1 MNDNPQQHWEHY
13 CTGELS
19 ALRPLLQR
27 HGYSLSE
34 EQPHLKGERFLQQA
48 VTTKSGKKL
57 ILYGNLADGSRVV
70 IKATRERAGIAE
82 LVHERSCR
90 KLLESIDFAAD
101 IFHTP
106 REIAWIEEDG
116 FVISIQE
123 YIDQP
128 LPFIERPLQEQFMYA
143 LAAFKAQEGAHATTF
158 KHRRLIRTAYELR
171 GARQYERNAA
181 DFLRHVREL
190 ATDDLALHE
199 LLARTNAILSAETVR
214 IEQYCGFLTHTDF
227 VPHNIRIDAD
237 GTMYLLDHSSLAFGN
252 KYEGWARF
260 LNFMTLYNPPL
271 AQALTA
277 YVRDN
282 RSEEESQALWLMRLY
297 RLSEIIF
304 YYVKASRGSTGDLE
318 KLNRA
323 RIGFW
328 STVLTCVLLRQD
340 VPHNVITEYQ
350 TLRDSLRSPE
360 EKERQ
365 KGLH

>member
-1 MNDNPQQHWEHY
+1 
-13 CTGELS
+13 
-19 ALRPLLQR
+19 
-27 HGYSLSE
+27 
-34 EQPHLKGERFLQQA
+34 
-48 VTTKSGKKL
+48 
-57 ILYGNLADGSRVV
+57 
-70 IKATRERAGIAE
+70 
-82 LVHERSCR
+82 
-90 KLLESIDFAAD
+90 
-101 IFHTP
+101 
-106 REIAWIEEDG
+106 
-116 FVISIQE
+116 
-123 YIDQP
+123 
-128 LPFIERPLQEQFMYA
+128 MYA